1 MARSKGEGSIYR
13 RDDGLWVAQIY
24 VNGKKKVKHSKV
36 QREVREWLHAQRD
49 AVSKGIFIDSKDMTL
64 STFLEQYMASQ
75 VASLRPRTANGYYT
89 LIHKHINP
97 ELGSIKLS
105 QLRADQVQD
114 FYSRQLE
121 TFSNRTVQYIHAVL
135 HKALDQAVRFGLV
148 ARNVSDLVDAPRSTK
163 TEPTIWTVDQA
174 KKFLEQVRGT
184 RYYPMFC
191 LSYIGLREVE
201 LLGLYTENFS
211 RENHTITINHSLQF
225 IPKKGLVI
233 QEPKT

>member
-1 MARSKGEGSIYR
+1 
-13 RDDGLWVAQIY
+13 
-24 VNGKKKVKHSKV
+24 
-36 QREVREWLHAQRD
+36 
-49 AVSKGIFIDSKDMTL
+49 MTL
-64 STFLEQYMASQ
+64 AAVLEQYMASQ

-89 LIHKHINP
+89 LIRKHITP
-97 ELGSIKLS
+97 ELGTIKLS

-148 ARNVSDLVDAPRSTK
+148 ARNVSDLVDAPRPTK

-174 KKFLEQVRGT
+174 KKFLEQVRDT

-191 LSYIGLREVE
+191 LSYIGLREGE
-201 LLGLYTENFS
+201 LLG
-211 RENHTITINHSLQF
+211 
-225 IPKKGLVI
+225 
-233 QEPKT
+233 